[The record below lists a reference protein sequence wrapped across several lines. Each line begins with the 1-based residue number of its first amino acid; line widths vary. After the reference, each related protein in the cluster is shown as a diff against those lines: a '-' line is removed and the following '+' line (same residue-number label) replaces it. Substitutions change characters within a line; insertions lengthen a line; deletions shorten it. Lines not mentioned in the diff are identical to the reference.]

1 MSARASKLRSR
12 ISIDP
17 DQISTP
23 QPAPRPPLQ
32 PVEAPAPTS
41 GPATSPAPR
50 SEPDATETALEST
63 RAEAEAPAAKRG
75 SAARPSARKASPGPN
90 WATCLDD
97 PSIIDGR
104 NGYRSF
110 YIEDVAFARFRSAI
124 YWLARREDA
133 AGEVPENM
141 SVAVQEFMEATASDL
156 ERRFNDGRPFR
167 PTPEQI
173 KAAKRRSKSTE

>member
-32 PVEAPAPTS
+32 PVEAPAE
-41 GPATSPAPR
+41 PATSPAPR

-75 SAARPSARKASPGPN
+75 SAARTSARKASSGPN
-90 WATCLDD
+90 WETCLDD

-110 YIEDVAFARFRSAI
+110 YIDDAVFARFRSAI
-124 YWLARREDA
+124 YWLARREETV
-133 AGEVPENM
+133 GEVPANM
-141 SVAVQEFMEATASDL
+141 SVAVQEFMETTAEDL
-156 ERRFNDGRPFR
+156 ERRFNRGRPFR
-167 PTPEQI
+167 PTPEQV
-173 KAAKRRSKSTE
+173 KAAKKRRSKSE